1 MVLLMLHVRA
11 LHLLLV
17 FVAGN
22 YFPGFASAFYQPAS
36 VNNALS
42 KLTSLNALTSS
53 WEHGPSVISKP
64 YISRPLMRDDLLQS
78 RLLSRLEELDQQSN
92 DAQSGEQDMIRRNR
106 NNNIDTLWEQIIMEA
121 EHTLQTE
128 PSAVRVV

>member
-1 MVLLMLHVRA
+1 
-11 LHLLLV
+11 
-17 FVAGN
+17 
-22 YFPGFASAFYQPAS
+22 
-36 VNNALS
+36 
-42 KLTSLNALTSS
+42 
-53 WEHGPSVISKP
+53 
-64 YISRPLMRDDLLQS
+64 MRDDLLQS